1 MELFFEVTNQNM
13 ERMDVE
19 DPVNSSQEY
28 LKLSFDFKTDD
39 WEDTTKFVFFRVHH
53 INYSYP
59 LTDDSILVPAVFLNS
74 KHLDFGVYGVGGED
88 YRITTNSLRIKF
100 RESQF
105 WSLSDAPLSVTE
117 LIDKLFDEKADLT
130 YVDIELADKVD
141 KIDGKELSSNDFTD
155 EYLNLIETHQENIND
170 LSVTKVDKVTGK
182 ELSSNDFTD
191 HYKNFLD
198 GFDGDI
204 EAFLEDHKE
213 EIEALITSDVLAAKA
228 DKSYVDTELD
238 KKADITYV
246 DTELNKKSNT
256 GHKHTKSDITD
267 FNHNHTKE
275 EITDFNHTHSKSDI
289 TDFAHDHDDRYYTE
303 NEIDNQLEN
312 KSDVGHTHTESDI
325 TDLQNYALSDN
336 VYTKSEVDELI
347 HNLQN
352 NIKVNATNEVIQ
364 TDETTEIYA
373 YTLKDGMPVINK
385 KVHFYRITD
394 DEPTDEEIITSNDE

>member
-1 MELFFEVTNQNM
+1 MELFFEVKNQKM

-100 RESQF
+100 RESKF

-141 KIDGKELSSNDFTD
+141 KVDGKELSSNDFTD

-170 LSVTKVDKVTGK
+170 LSVNKVDKVTGK

-204 EAFLEDHKE
+204 EAFLLEHKE
-213 EIEALITSDVLAAKA
+213 EIEALITSEVLAAKA
-228 DKSYVDTELD
+228 DKSYVDSELSERDAEINLKSDKSYVDGELD
-238 KKADITYV
+238 KKANITYVNSELNERDTQINLKSDKTYV
-246 DTELNKKSNT
+246 DTELNKKSDKTYVDNELNKKANT
-256 GHKHTKSDITD
+256 
-267 FNHNHTKE
+267 
-275 EITDFNHTHSKSDI
+275 
-289 TDFAHDHDDRYYTE
+289 A
-303 NEIDNQLEN
+303 
-312 KSDVGHTHTESDI
+312 HTHTESDI
-325 TDLQNYALSDN
+325 TDLQDYALN
-336 VYTKSEVDELI
+336 SEVYSKAEVNELI

-352 NIKVNATNEVIQ
+352 NIKINGTNEIIQ
-364 TDETTEIYA
+364 LDETVELYA
-373 YTLKDGMPVINK
+373 YTKADGMPVINK
-385 KVHFYRITD
+385 KVHFYQITD
-394 DEPTDEEIITSNDE
+394 DEPAEETITSNDD

>member
-1 MELFFEVTNQNM
+1 MELFFEVKNQKM

-100 RESQF
+100 RESKF

-117 LIDKLFDEKADLT
+117 LIDKLFDEKADLA

-141 KIDGKELSSNDFTD
+141 KVDGKELSSNDFTD

-170 LSVTKVDKVTGK
+170 LSVNKVDKVTGK

-204 EAFLEDHKE
+204 EAFLLEHKE
-213 EIEALITSDVLAAKA
+213 EIEALITSEVLAAKA
-228 DKSYVDTELD
+228 DKSYVDSELSERDAEINLKSNKSYVDGELD
-238 KKADITYV
+238 KKANISYVNSELNERDTQINLKSDKTYV
-246 DTELNKKSNT
+246 DTELNKKSDKTYVDNELNKKANT
-256 GHKHTKSDITD
+256 
-267 FNHNHTKE
+267 
-275 EITDFNHTHSKSDI
+275 
-289 TDFAHDHDDRYYTE
+289 A
-303 NEIDNQLEN
+303 
-312 KSDVGHTHTESDI
+312 HTHTESDI
-325 TDLQNYALSDN
+325 TDLQDYALNSD
-336 VYTKSEVDELI
+336 VYSKSEVDELI

-352 NIKVNATNEVIQ
+352 NIKVNGTSGIIQ
-364 TDETTEIYA
+364 SDESVEFYA
-373 YTLKDGMPVINK
+373 YTKADGMPVINK
-385 KVHFYRITD
+385 KVHFYQITD
-394 DEPTDEEIITSNDE
+394 DEPADEETITSNE

>member
-1 MELFFEVTNQNM
+1 MELFFEITNQKM
-13 ERMDVE
+13 ERIDIE
-19 DPVNSSQEY
+19 NPVNSSQEY

-100 RESQF
+100 RESKF

-117 LIDKLFDEKADLT
+117 LINKLFEEKADLT

-170 LSVTKVDKVTGK
+170 LSVNKVDKVDGK
-182 ELSSNDFTD
+182 ELSSNDFTNY
-191 HYKNFLD
+191 YKKFID

-228 DKSYVDTELD
+228 DKSYVDTEL
-238 KKADITYV
+238 T
-246 DTELNKKSNT
+246 KKSNT

-267 FNHNHTKE
+267 FAHN
-275 EITDFNHTHSKSDI
+275 
-289 TDFAHDHDDRYYTE
+289 HDDRYYTE

-312 KSDVGHTHTESDI
+312 KSDVDHTHDKSDITDFAHTHTESDI

-336 VYTKSEVDELI
+336 VYTKSEVDDLI

-364 TDETTEIYA
+364 TDDTTEIYA

-385 KVHFYRITD
+385 KVHFYTIMD
-394 DEPTDEEIITSNDE
+394 DESADEEIITSNDD

>member
-1 MELFFEVTNQNM
+1 MELFFEVKNQKM

-39 WEDTTKFVFFRVHH
+39 WEDTTRFVFFRVHH

-59 LTDDSILVPAVFLNS
+59 LTDDSILVPAVFVNG

-100 RESQF
+100 RESKF

-117 LIDKLFDEKADLT
+117 LINKLFEEKADLT

-141 KIDGKELSSNDFTD
+141 KVDGKELSSNDFTD

-170 LSVTKVDKVTGK
+170 LSVNKVDKVTGK

-204 EAFLEDHKE
+204 EAFLLEHKE
-213 EIEALITSDVLAAKA
+213 EIEALITSEVLAAKA
-228 DKSYVDTELD
+228 DKSYVDSELSERDAEINLKSNKSYVDTELG
-238 KKADITYV
+238 KKANITYV
-246 DTELNKKSNT
+246 DTELNKKSDKTYVDNELNKKANT
-256 GHKHTKSDITD
+256 
-267 FNHNHTKE
+267 
-275 EITDFNHTHSKSDI
+275 
-289 TDFAHDHDDRYYTE
+289 A
-303 NEIDNQLEN
+303 
-312 KSDVGHTHTESDI
+312 HTHTESDI
-325 TDLQNYALSDN
+325 TDLQDYALNSN
-336 VYTKSEVDELI
+336 VYSKSEVDELI
-347 HNLQN
+347 HELNN
-352 NIKVNATNEVIQ
+352 NIKVNGTTGIIQTNETV
-364 TDETTEIYA
+364 ELYA
-373 YTLKDGMPVINK
+373 YTKADGMPVINK
-385 KVHFYRITD
+385 KVHFYQITD
-394 DEPTDEEIITSNDE
+394 DEPTEETITSNDD

>member
-1 MELFFEVTNQNM
+1 MELFFEVKNQKM

-59 LTDDSILVPAVFLNS
+59 LTDDSIIVPAVFVNG

-100 RESQF
+100 RESKF

-117 LIDKLFDEKADLT
+117 LINKLFEEKADLT

-141 KIDGKELSSNDFTD
+141 KVDGKELSSNDFTD

-170 LSVTKVDKVTGK
+170 LSVNKVDKVTGK

-204 EAFLEDHKE
+204 EAFLLEHKE
-213 EIEALITSDVLAAKA
+213 EIEALITSEVLAAKA
-228 DKSYVDTELD
+228 DKSYVDSELSERDAEINLKSNKSYVDTELG
-238 KKADITYV
+238 KKANITYV
-246 DTELNKKSNT
+246 DTELNKKSDKTYVDNELNKKANT
-256 GHKHTKSDITD
+256 
-267 FNHNHTKE
+267 
-275 EITDFNHTHSKSDI
+275 
-289 TDFAHDHDDRYYTE
+289 A
-303 NEIDNQLEN
+303 
-312 KSDVGHTHTESDI
+312 HTHTESDI
-325 TDLQNYALSDN
+325 TDLQDYALNSN
-336 VYTKSEVDELI
+336 VYSKSEVDELI
-347 HNLQN
+347 HELNN
-352 NIKVNATNEVIQ
+352 NIKVNGTTGIIQTNETV
-364 TDETTEIYA
+364 ELYA
-373 YTLKDGMPVINK
+373 YTKADGMPVINK
-385 KVHFYRITD
+385 KVHFYQITD
-394 DEPTDEEIITSNDE
+394 DEPTEETITSNDD

>member
-1 MELFFEVTNQNM
+1 MELFFEVKNQKM

-100 RESQF
+100 RESKF

-117 LIDKLFDEKADLT
+117 LINKLFEEKADLT

-170 LSVTKVDKVTGK
+170 LSVNKVDKVTGK

-204 EAFLEDHKE
+204 EAFLLEHKE
-213 EIEALITSDVLAAKA
+213 EIEALITSEVLAAKA
-228 DKSYVDTELD
+228 DKSYVDSELSERDAEINLKSNKSYVDTELS
-238 KKADITYV
+238 KKANITYV
-246 DTELNKKSNT
+246 DTELNKKSDKTYVDNELNKKANT
-256 GHKHTKSDITD
+256 
-267 FNHNHTKE
+267 
-275 EITDFNHTHSKSDI
+275 
-289 TDFAHDHDDRYYTE
+289 A
-303 NEIDNQLEN
+303 
-312 KSDVGHTHTESDI
+312 HTHTESDI
-325 TDLQNYALSDN
+325 TDLQDYALNSN
-336 VYTKSEVDELI
+336 VYSKSEVDELI
-347 HNLQN
+347 HELNN
-352 NIKVNATNEVIQ
+352 NIKVNSTTGIIQTNETV
-364 TDETTEIYA
+364 ELYA
-373 YTLKDGMPVINK
+373 YTKADGMPVINK
-385 KVHFYRITD
+385 KVHFYQITD
-394 DEPTDEEIITSNDE
+394 DEPTEETITSNDD

>member
-1 MELFFEVTNQNM
+1 MELFFEVKNQKM

-100 RESQF
+100 RESKF

-117 LIDKLFDEKADLT
+117 LINKLFDEKADLT

-141 KIDGKELSSNDFTD
+141 KVDGKELSSNDFTD

-170 LSVTKVDKVTGK
+170 LSVNKVDKVTGK

-204 EAFLEDHKE
+204 EAFLLEHKE
-213 EIEALITSDVLAAKA
+213 EIEALITSEVLAAKA
-228 DKSYVDTELD
+228 DKSYVDSELSERDAEINLKSNKSYVDTELS
-238 KKADITYV
+238 KKANITYV
-246 DTELNKKSNT
+246 DTELNKKSDKTYVDNELNKKANT
-256 GHKHTKSDITD
+256 
-267 FNHNHTKE
+267 
-275 EITDFNHTHSKSDI
+275 
-289 TDFAHDHDDRYYTE
+289 A
-303 NEIDNQLEN
+303 
-312 KSDVGHTHTESDI
+312 HTHTESDI
-325 TDLQNYALSDN
+325 TDLQDYALNSN
-336 VYTKSEVDELI
+336 VYSKSEVDELI
-347 HNLQN
+347 HELNN
-352 NIKVNATNEVIQ
+352 NIKVNGTTGIIQTNETV
-364 TDETTEIYA
+364 ELYA
-373 YTLKDGMPVINK
+373 YTKADGMPVINK
-385 KVHFYRITD
+385 KVHFYQITD
-394 DEPTDEEIITSNDE
+394 DEPTEETITSNDD

>member
-1 MELFFEVTNQNM
+1 MELFFEVTNQKM

-100 RESQF
+100 RESKF

-141 KIDGKELSSNDFTD
+141 KVDGKELSSNDFTD

-170 LSVTKVDKVTGK
+170 LSVNKVDKVTGK

-204 EAFLEDHKE
+204 EAFLLEHKE
-213 EIEALITSDVLAAKA
+213 EIEALITSEVLAAKA
-228 DKSYVDTELD
+228 DKSYVDSELSERDAEINLKSNKSYVDGELD
-238 KKADITYV
+238 KKANITYVNSELNERDTQINLKSDKTYV
-246 DTELNKKSNT
+246 DTELNKKSDKTYVDNELNKKANT
-256 GHKHTKSDITD
+256 
-267 FNHNHTKE
+267 
-275 EITDFNHTHSKSDI
+275 
-289 TDFAHDHDDRYYTE
+289 A
-303 NEIDNQLEN
+303 
-312 KSDVGHTHTESDI
+312 HTHTESDI
-325 TDLQNYALSDN
+325 TDLQDYALNSD
-336 VYTKSEVDELI
+336 VYSKSEVDELI

-352 NIKVNATNEVIQ
+352 NIKVNGTSGIIQ
-364 TDETTEIYA
+364 SDESVELYA
-373 YTLKDGMPVINK
+373 YTKADGMPVINK
-385 KVHFYRITD
+385 KVHFYQITD
-394 DEPTDEEIITSNDE
+394 DEPADEETITSNE

>member
-1 MELFFEVTNQNM
+1 MELFFEVKNQKM

-100 RESQF
+100 RESKF

-117 LIDKLFDEKADLT
+117 LINKLFEEKADLT

-141 KIDGKELSSNDFTD
+141 KVDGKELSSNDFTD

-170 LSVTKVDKVTGK
+170 LSVNKVDKVTGK

-204 EAFLEDHKE
+204 EAFLLEHKE
-213 EIEALITSDVLAAKA
+213 EIEALITSEVLAAKA
-228 DKSYVDTELD
+228 DKSYVDSELSERDAEINLKSNKSYVDTELG
-238 KKADITYV
+238 KKANITYV
-246 DTELNKKSNT
+246 DTELNKKSDKTYVDNELNKKANT
-256 GHKHTKSDITD
+256 
-267 FNHNHTKE
+267 
-275 EITDFNHTHSKSDI
+275 
-289 TDFAHDHDDRYYTE
+289 A
-303 NEIDNQLEN
+303 
-312 KSDVGHTHTESDI
+312 HTHTESDI
-325 TDLQNYALSDN
+325 TDLQDYALNSN
-336 VYTKSEVDELI
+336 VYSKSEVDELI
-347 HNLQN
+347 HELNN
-352 NIKVNATNEVIQ
+352 NIKVNGTTGIIQTNETV
-364 TDETTEIYA
+364 ELYA
-373 YTLKDGMPVINK
+373 YTKADGMPVINK
-385 KVHFYRITD
+385 KVHFYQITD
-394 DEPTDEEIITSNDE
+394 DEPTEETITSNDD

>member
-1 MELFFEVTNQNM
+1 MELFFEVTNQKM

-100 RESQF
+100 RESKF

-141 KIDGKELSSNDFTD
+141 KVDGKELSSNDFTD

-170 LSVTKVDKVTGK
+170 LSVNKVDKVTGK

-204 EAFLEDHKE
+204 EAFLLEHKE
-213 EIEALITSDVLAAKA
+213 EIEALITSEVLAAKA
-228 DKSYVDTELD
+228 DKSYVDSELSERDAEINLKSDKSYVDGELD
-238 KKADITYV
+238 KKANITYVNSELNERDTQINLKSDKTYV
-246 DTELNKKSNT
+246 DTELNKKSDKTYVDNELNKKANT
-256 GHKHTKSDITD
+256 
-267 FNHNHTKE
+267 
-275 EITDFNHTHSKSDI
+275 
-289 TDFAHDHDDRYYTE
+289 A
-303 NEIDNQLEN
+303 
-312 KSDVGHTHTESDI
+312 HTHTESDI
-325 TDLQNYALSDN
+325 TDLQDYALNSD
-336 VYTKSEVDELI
+336 VYSKSEVDELI

-352 NIKVNATNEVIQ
+352 NIKVNGTSGIIQ
-364 TDETTEIYA
+364 LDESVELYA
-373 YTLKDGMPVINK
+373 YTKADGMPVINK
-385 KVHFYRITD
+385 KVHFYQITD
-394 DEPTDEEIITSNDE
+394 DEPADEETITSNE

>member
-1 MELFFEVTNQNM
+1 MELFFEVKNQKM

-117 LIDKLFDEKADLT
+117 LIEKLFEEKADLT

-141 KIDGKELSSNDFTD
+141 KVDGKELSSNDFTD

-170 LSVTKVDKVTGK
+170 LSVNKVDKVTGK

-204 EAFLEDHKE
+204 EAFLLEHKE
-213 EIEALITSDVLAAKA
+213 EIEALITSEVLAAKA
-228 DKSYVDTELD
+228 DKSYVDSELSERDAEINLKSDKSYVDTELD
-238 KKADITYV
+238 KKANITYVNSELNERDTQINLKSDKTYV
-246 DTELNKKSNT
+246 DTELNKKSDKTYVDNELNKKANT
-256 GHKHTKSDITD
+256 
-267 FNHNHTKE
+267 
-275 EITDFNHTHSKSDI
+275 
-289 TDFAHDHDDRYYTE
+289 A
-303 NEIDNQLEN
+303 
-312 KSDVGHTHTESDI
+312 HTHTESDI
-325 TDLQNYALSDN
+325 TDLQDYALNSE
-336 VYTKSEVDELI
+336 VYSKSEVDELI

-352 NIKVNATNEVIQ
+352 NIKVNGTSGIIQ
-364 TDETTEIYA
+364 LDETVELYA
-373 YTLKDGMPVINK
+373 YTKADGMPVINK
-385 KVHFYRITD
+385 KVHFYQITD
-394 DEPTDEEIITSNDE
+394 DEPADEETITSNE

>member
-1 MELFFEVTNQNM
+1 MELFFEVTNQKM

-100 RESQF
+100 RESKF

-141 KIDGKELSSNDFTD
+141 KVDGKELSSNDFTD

-170 LSVTKVDKVTGK
+170 LSVNKVDKVTGK

-204 EAFLEDHKE
+204 EAFLLEHKE
-213 EIEALITSDVLAAKA
+213 EIEALITSEVLAAKA
-228 DKSYVDTELD
+228 DKSYVDSELSERDAEINLKSNKSYVDDELD
-238 KKADITYV
+238 KKANITYVNSELNERDTQINLKSDKTYV
-246 DTELNKKSNT
+246 DTELNKKSDKTYVDNELNKKANT
-256 GHKHTKSDITD
+256 
-267 FNHNHTKE
+267 
-275 EITDFNHTHSKSDI
+275 
-289 TDFAHDHDDRYYTE
+289 A
-303 NEIDNQLEN
+303 
-312 KSDVGHTHTESDI
+312 HTHTESDI
-325 TDLQNYALSDN
+325 TDLQDYALNSD
-336 VYTKSEVDELI
+336 VYSKSEVDELI

-352 NIKVNATNEVIQ
+352 NIKVNGTSGIIQ
-364 TDETTEIYA
+364 LDESVELYA
-373 YTLKDGMPVINK
+373 YTKADGMPVINK
-385 KVHFYRITD
+385 KVHFYQITD
-394 DEPTDEEIITSNDE
+394 DEPADEETITSNE

>member
-1 MELFFEVTNQNM
+1 MELFFEVKNQKM

-100 RESQF
+100 RESKF

-117 LIDKLFDEKADLT
+117 LIDKLFDEKADLA

-141 KIDGKELSSNDFTD
+141 KVDGKELSSNDFTD

-170 LSVTKVDKVTGK
+170 LSVNKVDKVTGK

-204 EAFLEDHKE
+204 EAFLLEHKE
-213 EIEALITSDVLAAKA
+213 EIEALITSEVLAAKA
-228 DKSYVDTELD
+228 DKSYVDSELSERDAEINLKSNKSYVDGELD
-238 KKADITYV
+238 KKANISYVNSELNERDTQINLKSDKTYV
-246 DTELNKKSNT
+246 DTELNKKSDKTYVDNELNKKANT
-256 GHKHTKSDITD
+256 
-267 FNHNHTKE
+267 
-275 EITDFNHTHSKSDI
+275 
-289 TDFAHDHDDRYYTE
+289 A
-303 NEIDNQLEN
+303 
-312 KSDVGHTHTESDI
+312 HTHTESDI
-325 TDLQNYALSDN
+325 TDLQDYALNSD
-336 VYTKSEVDELI
+336 VYSKSEVDELI

-352 NIKVNATNEVIQ
+352 NIKVNGTSGIIQ
-364 TDETTEIYA
+364 SDESVELYA
-373 YTLKDGMPVINK
+373 YTKADGMPVINK
-385 KVHFYRITD
+385 KVHFYQITD
-394 DEPTDEEIITSNDE
+394 DEPADEETITSNE

>member
-1 MELFFEVTNQNM
+1 MELFFEVKNQKM

-100 RESQF
+100 RESKF

-117 LIDKLFDEKADLT
+117 LINKLFDEKADLT

-141 KIDGKELSSNDFTD
+141 KVDGKELSSNDFTD

-170 LSVTKVDKVTGK
+170 LSVNKVDKVTGK

-204 EAFLEDHKE
+204 EAFLLEHKE
-213 EIEALITSDVLAAKA
+213 EIEALITSEVLAAKA
-228 DKSYVDTELD
+228 DKSYVDSELSERDAEINLKSNKSYVDTELG
-238 KKADITYV
+238 KKANITYV
-246 DTELNKKSNT
+246 DTELNKKSDKTYVDNELNKKANT
-256 GHKHTKSDITD
+256 
-267 FNHNHTKE
+267 
-275 EITDFNHTHSKSDI
+275 
-289 TDFAHDHDDRYYTE
+289 A
-303 NEIDNQLEN
+303 
-312 KSDVGHTHTESDI
+312 HTHTESDI
-325 TDLQNYALSDN
+325 TDLQDYALNSN
-336 VYTKSEVDELI
+336 VYSKSEVDELI
-347 HNLQN
+347 HELNN
-352 NIKVNATNEVIQ
+352 NIKVNGTTGIIQ
-364 TDETTEIYA
+364 LDETVELYA
-373 YTLKDGMPVINK
+373 YTKADGMPVINK
-385 KVHFYRITD
+385 KVHFYQITD
-394 DEPTDEEIITSNDE
+394 DEPTEETITSNDD

>member
-1 MELFFEVTNQNM
+1 MELFFEVKNQKM

-100 RESQF
+100 RESKF

-117 LIDKLFDEKADLT
+117 LINKLFDEKADLT

-141 KIDGKELSSNDFTD
+141 KVDGKELSSNDFTD

-170 LSVTKVDKVTGK
+170 LSVNKVDKVTGK

-204 EAFLEDHKE
+204 EAFLLEHKE
-213 EIEALITSDVLAAKA
+213 EIEALITSEVLAAKA
-228 DKSYVDTELD
+228 DKSYVDSELSERDAEINLKSNKSYVDTELG
-238 KKADITYV
+238 KKANITYV
-246 DTELNKKSNT
+246 DTELNKKSDKTYVDNELNKKANT
-256 GHKHTKSDITD
+256 
-267 FNHNHTKE
+267 
-275 EITDFNHTHSKSDI
+275 
-289 TDFAHDHDDRYYTE
+289 A
-303 NEIDNQLEN
+303 
-312 KSDVGHTHTESDI
+312 HTHTESDI
-325 TDLQNYALSDN
+325 TDLQDYALNSD
-336 VYTKSEVDELI
+336 VYSKSEVDELI
-347 HNLQN
+347 QNLQN
-352 NIKVNATNEVIQ
+352 NIKVNGTSGIIQ
-364 TDETTEIYA
+364 LDESVELYA
-373 YTLKDGMPVINK
+373 YTKADGMPVINK
-385 KVHFYRITD
+385 KVHFYQITD
-394 DEPTDEEIITSNDE
+394 DEPTEETITSNDD

>member
-1 MELFFEVTNQNM
+1 MELFFEVKNQKM

-100 RESQF
+100 RESKF

-117 LIDKLFDEKADLT
+117 LINKLFDEKADLT

-170 LSVTKVDKVTGK
+170 LSVNKVDKVTGK

-191 HYKNFLD
+191 YYKNFLD

-204 EAFLEDHKE
+204 EAFLLEHKE
-213 EIEALITSDVLAAKA
+213 EIEALITSEVLAAKA
-228 DKSYVDTELD
+228 DKSYVDFELSERDAEINLKSNKSYVDTELG
-238 KKADITYV
+238 KKANITYV
-246 DTELNKKSNT
+246 DTELNKKSDKTYVDNELNKKANT
-256 GHKHTKSDITD
+256 
-267 FNHNHTKE
+267 
-275 EITDFNHTHSKSDI
+275 
-289 TDFAHDHDDRYYTE
+289 A
-303 NEIDNQLEN
+303 
-312 KSDVGHTHTESDI
+312 HTHTESDI
-325 TDLQNYALSDN
+325 TDLQDYALSNN
-336 VYTKSEVDELI
+336 VYSKSEVDELI
-347 HNLQN
+347 HELNN
-352 NIKVNATNEVIQ
+352 NIKVNGTTGIIQTNETV
-364 TDETTEIYA
+364 ELYA
-373 YTLKDGMPVINK
+373 YTKADGMPVINK
-385 KVHFYRITD
+385 KVHFYQITD
-394 DEPTDEEIITSNDE
+394 DEPTEETITSNDD

>member
-1 MELFFEVTNQNM
+1 MELFFEVKNQKM

-100 RESQF
+100 RESKF

-141 KIDGKELSSNDFTD
+141 KVDGKELSSNDFTD

-170 LSVTKVDKVTGK
+170 LSVNKVDKVTGK

-204 EAFLEDHKE
+204 EAFLLEHKE
-213 EIEALITSDVLAAKA
+213 EIEALITSEVLAAKA
-228 DKSYVDTELD
+228 DKSYVDSELSERDAEINLKSNKSYVDGELD
-238 KKADITYV
+238 KKANITYVNSELNERDTQINLKSDKTYV
-246 DTELNKKSNT
+246 DTELNKKSDKTYVDNELNKKANT
-256 GHKHTKSDITD
+256 
-267 FNHNHTKE
+267 
-275 EITDFNHTHSKSDI
+275 
-289 TDFAHDHDDRYYTE
+289 A
-303 NEIDNQLEN
+303 
-312 KSDVGHTHTESDI
+312 HTHTESDI
-325 TDLQNYALSDN
+325 TDLQDYALNSD
-336 VYTKSEVDELI
+336 VYSKSEVDELI

-352 NIKVNATNEVIQ
+352 NIKVNGTSGIIQ
-364 TDETTEIYA
+364 SDESVELYA
-373 YTLKDGMPVINK
+373 YTKADGMPVINK
-385 KVHFYRITD
+385 KVHFYQITD
-394 DEPTDEEIITSNDE
+394 DEPADEETITSNE

>member
-1 MELFFEVTNQNM
+1 MELFFEVKNQNM

-100 RESQF
+100 RESKF

-141 KIDGKELSSNDFTD
+141 KVDGKELSSNDFTD

-170 LSVTKVDKVTGK
+170 LSVNKVDKVTGK

-204 EAFLEDHKE
+204 EAFLLEHKE
-213 EIEALITSDVLAAKA
+213 EIEALITSEVLAAKA
-228 DKSYVDTELD
+228 DKSYVDSELSERDAEINLKSNKSYVDDELD
-238 KKADITYV
+238 KKANITYVNSELNERDTQINLKSDKTYV
-246 DTELNKKSNT
+246 DTELNKKSDKTYVDNELNKKANT
-256 GHKHTKSDITD
+256 
-267 FNHNHTKE
+267 
-275 EITDFNHTHSKSDI
+275 
-289 TDFAHDHDDRYYTE
+289 A
-303 NEIDNQLEN
+303 
-312 KSDVGHTHTESDI
+312 HTHTESDI
-325 TDLQNYALSDN
+325 TDLQDYALNSD
-336 VYTKSEVDELI
+336 VYSKSEVDELI

-352 NIKVNATNEVIQ
+352 NIKVNGTSGIIQ
-364 TDETTEIYA
+364 SDESVELYA
-373 YTLKDGMPVINK
+373 YTKADGMPVINK
-385 KVHFYRITD
+385 KVHFYQITD
-394 DEPTDEEIITSNDE
+394 DEPADEETITSNE

>member
-1 MELFFEVTNQNM
+1 MELFFEVTNQKM

-59 LTDDSILVPAVFLNS
+59 LTDDSILVPSIFVNG

-100 RESQF
+100 RESKF

-141 KIDGKELSSNDFTD
+141 KVDGKELSSNDFTD

-170 LSVTKVDKVTGK
+170 LSVNKVDKVTGK

-204 EAFLEDHKE
+204 EAFLLEHKE
-213 EIEALITSDVLAAKA
+213 EIEALITSEVLAAKA
-228 DKSYVDTELD
+228 DKSYVDSELSERDAEINLKSDKSYVDGELD
-238 KKADITYV
+238 KKANITYVNSELNERDTQINLKSDKTYV
-246 DTELNKKSNT
+246 DTELNKKSDKTYVDNELNKKANT
-256 GHKHTKSDITD
+256 
-267 FNHNHTKE
+267 
-275 EITDFNHTHSKSDI
+275 
-289 TDFAHDHDDRYYTE
+289 A
-303 NEIDNQLEN
+303 
-312 KSDVGHTHTESDI
+312 HTHTESDI
-325 TDLQNYALSDN
+325 TDLQDYALNSD
-336 VYTKSEVDELI
+336 VYSKSEVDELI

-352 NIKVNATNEVIQ
+352 NIKVNGTSGIIQ
-364 TDETTEIYA
+364 LDESVELYA
-373 YTLKDGMPVINK
+373 YTKADGMPVINK
-385 KVHFYRITD
+385 KVHFYQITD
-394 DEPTDEEIITSNDE
+394 DEPADEETITSNE

>member
-1 MELFFEVTNQNM
+1 MELFFEVKNQKM

-19 DPVNSSQEY
+19 DPVNSSQKY

-100 RESQF
+100 RESKF

-141 KIDGKELSSNDFTD
+141 KVDGKELSSNDFTD

-170 LSVTKVDKVTGK
+170 LSVNKVDKVTGK

-204 EAFLEDHKE
+204 EAFLLEHKE
-213 EIEALITSDVLAAKA
+213 EIEALITSEVLAAKA
-228 DKSYVDTELD
+228 DKSYVDSELSERDAEINLKSNKSYVDGELD
-238 KKADITYV
+238 KKANITYVNSELNERDTQINLKSDKTYV
-246 DTELNKKSNT
+246 DTELNKKSDKTYVDNELNKKANT
-256 GHKHTKSDITD
+256 
-267 FNHNHTKE
+267 
-275 EITDFNHTHSKSDI
+275 
-289 TDFAHDHDDRYYTE
+289 A
-303 NEIDNQLEN
+303 
-312 KSDVGHTHTESDI
+312 HTHTESDI
-325 TDLQNYALSDN
+325 TDLQDYALNSD
-336 VYTKSEVDELI
+336 VYSKSEVDELI

-352 NIKVNATNEVIQ
+352 NIKVNGTSGIIQ
-364 TDETTEIYA
+364 SDESVELYA
-373 YTLKDGMPVINK
+373 YTKADGMPVINK
-385 KVHFYRITD
+385 KVHFYQITD
-394 DEPTDEEIITSNDE
+394 DEPADEETITSNE

>member
-1 MELFFEVTNQNM
+1 MELFFEVKNQKM

-100 RESQF
+100 RESKF

-117 LIDKLFDEKADLT
+117 LINKLFDEKADLT

-141 KIDGKELSSNDFTD
+141 KVDGKELSSNDFTD

-170 LSVTKVDKVTGK
+170 LSVNKVDKVTGK

-204 EAFLEDHKE
+204 EAFLLEHKD
-213 EIEALITSDVLAAKA
+213 EIEALITSEVLAAKA
-228 DKSYVDTELD
+228 DKSYVDSELSERDAEINLKSNKSYVDTELG
-238 KKADITYV
+238 KKANITYV
-246 DTELNKKSNT
+246 DTELNKKSDKTYVDNELNKKANT
-256 GHKHTKSDITD
+256 
-267 FNHNHTKE
+267 
-275 EITDFNHTHSKSDI
+275 
-289 TDFAHDHDDRYYTE
+289 A
-303 NEIDNQLEN
+303 
-312 KSDVGHTHTESDI
+312 HTHTESDI
-325 TDLQNYALSDN
+325 TDLQDYALNSN
-336 VYTKSEVDELI
+336 VYSKSEVDELI
-347 HNLQN
+347 HELNN
-352 NIKVNATNEVIQ
+352 NIKVNGTTGIIQTNETV
-364 TDETTEIYA
+364 ELYA
-373 YTLKDGMPVINK
+373 YTKADGMPVINK
-385 KVHFYRITD
+385 KVHFYQITD
-394 DEPTDEEIITSNDE
+394 DEPTEETITSNDD

>member
-1 MELFFEVTNQNM
+1 MELFFEVTNQKM

-100 RESQF
+100 RESKF

-141 KIDGKELSSNDFTD
+141 KVDGKELSSNDFTD

-170 LSVTKVDKVTGK
+170 LSVNKVDKVTGK

-204 EAFLEDHKE
+204 EAFLLEHKE
-213 EIEALITSDVLAAKA
+213 EIEALITSEVLAAKA
-228 DKSYVDTELD
+228 DKSYVDSELSERDAEINLKSDKSYVDGELD
-238 KKADITYV
+238 KKANITYVNSELNERDTQINLKSDKTYV
-246 DTELNKKSNT
+246 DTELNKKSDKTYVDNELNKKANT
-256 GHKHTKSDITD
+256 
-267 FNHNHTKE
+267 
-275 EITDFNHTHSKSDI
+275 
-289 TDFAHDHDDRYYTE
+289 A
-303 NEIDNQLEN
+303 
-312 KSDVGHTHTESDI
+312 HTHTESDI
-325 TDLQNYALSDN
+325 TDLQDYALN
-336 VYTKSEVDELI
+336 SEVYSKAEVNELI

-352 NIKVNATNEVIQ
+352 NIKINGTQEIIQ
-364 TDETTEIYA
+364 LDETVELYA
-373 YTLKDGMPVINK
+373 YTKADGMPVINK
-385 KVHFYRITD
+385 KVHFYQITD
-394 DEPTDEEIITSNDE
+394 DEPAEETITSNDD

>member
-1 MELFFEVTNQNM
+1 MELFFEVKNQKM

-59 LTDDSILVPAVFLNS
+59 LTDDSILVPAVFVNG

-100 RESQF
+100 RESKF

-117 LIDKLFDEKADLT
+117 LIEKLFEEKADLT

-141 KIDGKELSSNDFTD
+141 KVDGKELSSNDFTD

-170 LSVTKVDKVTGK
+170 LSVNKVDKVTGK
-182 ELSSNDFTD
+182 ELSSNDFTT

-204 EAFLEDHKE
+204 EAFLLEHKE
-213 EIEALITSDVLAAKA
+213 EIEALITAEVLATKA
-228 DKSYVDTELD
+228 DLTYVDGELNKKANIIYVDSELTERDTQINLKSDKSYVDTELN
-238 KKADITYV
+238 KKA
-246 DTELNKKSNT
+246 NT
-256 GHKHTKSDITD
+256 GHTHTKSDITD
-267 FNHNHTKE
+267 F
-275 EITDFNHTHSKSDI
+275 TH
-289 TDFAHDHDDRYYTE
+289 A
-303 NEIDNQLEN
+303 
-312 KSDVGHTHTESDI
+312 HTESDI
-325 TDLQNYALSDN
+325 TDLQDYALNSN
-336 VYTKSEVDELI
+336 VYSKSEVDELI
-347 HNLQN
+347 QNLQN
-352 NIKVNATNEVIQ
+352 NIKVNGTSGIIQ
-364 TDETTEIYA
+364 LDEPVELYA
-373 YTLKDGMPVINK
+373 YTKADGMPVINK
-385 KVHFYRITD
+385 KVHFYQITEE
-394 DEPTDEEIITSNDE
+394 EPTEEEAITSNDG

>member
-1 MELFFEVTNQNM
+1 MELFFEVKNQKM

-59 LTDDSILVPAVFLNS
+59 LTDDSIFVPAVFLNS

-100 RESQF
+100 RESKF

-117 LIDKLFDEKADLT
+117 LIKKLFNEKADLT

-141 KIDGKELSSNDFTD
+141 KVDGKELSSNDFTD

-170 LSVTKVDKVTGK
+170 LSVNKVDKVTGK

-204 EAFLEDHKE
+204 EAFLLEHKE
-213 EIEALITSDVLAAKA
+213 EIEALITSEVLAAKA
-228 DKSYVDTELD
+228 DKSYVDSELSERDAEINLKSNKSYVDDELD
-238 KKADITYV
+238 KKANITYVNSELNERDTQINLKSDKTYV
-246 DTELNKKSNT
+246 DTELNKKSDKTYVDNELNKKANT
-256 GHKHTKSDITD
+256 
-267 FNHNHTKE
+267 
-275 EITDFNHTHSKSDI
+275 
-289 TDFAHDHDDRYYTE
+289 A
-303 NEIDNQLEN
+303 
-312 KSDVGHTHTESDI
+312 HTHTESDI
-325 TDLQNYALSDN
+325 TDLQDYALNSD
-336 VYTKSEVDELI
+336 VYSKSEVDELI

-352 NIKVNATNEVIQ
+352 NIKVNGTSGIIQ
-364 TDETTEIYA
+364 SDESVELYA
-373 YTLKDGMPVINK
+373 YTKADGMPVINK
-385 KVHFYRITD
+385 KVHFYQITD
-394 DEPTDEEIITSNDE
+394 DEPADEETITSNE

>member
-1 MELFFEVTNQNM
+1 MELFFEVNNQKM

-39 WEDTTKFVFFRVHH
+39 WDDTTKFIFFRVHH

-59 LTDDSILVPAVFLNS
+59 LTDNSIIVPSVFVNG

-100 RESQF
+100 RESEF

-117 LIDKLFDEKADLT
+117 LIEKLFEEKADLV
-130 YVDIELADKVD
+130 YVDTELADKVD
-141 KIDGKELSSNDFTD
+141 KVDGKELSSNDFTD

-170 LSVTKVDKVTGK
+170 LSVNKVDKVDGK
-182 ELSSNDFTD
+182 ELSSNDFTNY
-191 HYKNFLD
+191 YKNFLD
-198 GFDGDI
+198 GFDGNI

-228 DKSYVDTELD
+228 DKSYVDTEL
-238 KKADITYV
+238 T
-246 DTELNKKSNT
+246 KKSNT

-267 FNHNHTKE
+267 FAHN
-275 EITDFNHTHSKSDI
+275 
-289 TDFAHDHDDRYYTE
+289 HDDRYYTE

-312 KSDVGHTHTESDI
+312 KSDVDHTHDKSDITDFAHTHTESDI

-336 VYTKSEVDELI
+336 VYTKSEVDDLI

-364 TDETTEIYA
+364 TDDTTEIYA

-385 KVHFYRITD
+385 KVHFYTIMD
-394 DEPTDEEIITSNDE
+394 DESADEEIITSNDD

>member
-1 MELFFEVTNQNM
+1 MELFFEVKNQKM

-100 RESQF
+100 RESKF

-141 KIDGKELSSNDFTD
+141 KVDGKELSSNDFTD

-170 LSVTKVDKVTGK
+170 LSVNKVDKVTGK

-204 EAFLEDHKE
+204 EAFLLEHKE
-213 EIEALITSDVLAAKA
+213 EIEALITSEVLAAKA
-228 DKSYVDTELD
+228 DKSYVDSELSERDAEINLKSNKSYVDDELD
-238 KKADITYV
+238 KKANITYVNSELNERDTQINLKSDKTYV
-246 DTELNKKSNT
+246 DTELNKKSDKTYVDNELNKKANT
-256 GHKHTKSDITD
+256 
-267 FNHNHTKE
+267 
-275 EITDFNHTHSKSDI
+275 
-289 TDFAHDHDDRYYTE
+289 A
-303 NEIDNQLEN
+303 
-312 KSDVGHTHTESDI
+312 HTHTESDI
-325 TDLQNYALSDN
+325 TDLQDYALNSD
-336 VYTKSEVDELI
+336 VYSKSEVDELI

-352 NIKVNATNEVIQ
+352 NIKVNGTYGIIQ
-364 TDETTEIYA
+364 SDESVELYA
-373 YTLKDGMPVINK
+373 YTKADGMPVINK
-385 KVHFYRITD
+385 KVHFYQITD
-394 DEPTDEEIITSNDE
+394 DEPADEETITSNE

>member
-1 MELFFEVTNQNM
+1 MELFFEVKNQKM

-100 RESQF
+100 RESKF

-170 LSVTKVDKVTGK
+170 LSVNKVDKVTGK

-204 EAFLEDHKE
+204 EAFLLEHKE
-213 EIEALITSDVLAAKA
+213 EIEALITSEVLAAKA
-228 DKSYVDTELD
+228 DKSYVDSELSERDAEINLKSNKSYVDGELD
-238 KKADITYV
+238 KKANITYVNSELNERDTQINLKSDKTYV
-246 DTELNKKSNT
+246 DTELNKKSDKTYVDNELNKKANT
-256 GHKHTKSDITD
+256 
-267 FNHNHTKE
+267 
-275 EITDFNHTHSKSDI
+275 
-289 TDFAHDHDDRYYTE
+289 A
-303 NEIDNQLEN
+303 
-312 KSDVGHTHTESDI
+312 HTHTESDI
-325 TDLQNYALSDN
+325 TDLQDYALNSD
-336 VYTKSEVDELI
+336 VYSKSEVDELI

-352 NIKVNATNEVIQ
+352 NIKVNGTSGIIQ
-364 TDETTEIYA
+364 LDESVELYA
-373 YTLKDGMPVINK
+373 YTKADGMPVINK
-385 KVHFYRITD
+385 KVHFYQITD
-394 DEPTDEEIITSNDE
+394 DEPADEETITSNE

>member
-100 RESQF
+100 RESKF

-117 LIDKLFDEKADLT
+117 LINKLFDEKADLT

-170 LSVTKVDKVTGK
+170 LSVNKVDKVGASKK
-182 ELSSNDFTD
+182 EKNLKIISKTIDLAPGDDMIEFSSV
-191 HYKNFLD
+191 
-198 GFDGDI
+198 
-204 EAFLEDHKE
+204 
-213 EIEALITSDVLAAKA
+213 S
-228 DKSYVDTELD
+228 
-238 KKADITYV
+238 KKGRDEV
-246 DTELNKKSNT
+246 LNK
-256 GHKHTKSDITD
+256 I
-267 FNHNHTKE
+267 
-275 EITDFNHTHSKSDI
+275 
-289 TDFAHDHDDRYYTE
+289 
-303 NEIDNQLEN
+303 
-312 KSDVGHTHTESDI
+312 ES
-325 TDLQNYALSDN
+325 
-336 VYTKSEVDELI
+336 LI
-347 HNLQN
+347 
-352 NIKVNATNEVIQ
+352 V
-364 TDETTEIYA
+364 ETI
-373 YTLKDGMPVINK
+373 
-385 KVHFYRITD
+385 
-394 DEPTDEEIITSNDE
+394 

>member
-1 MELFFEVTNQNM
+1 MELFFEVKNQKM

-100 RESQF
+100 RESKF

-141 KIDGKELSSNDFTD
+141 KVDGKELSSNDFTD

-170 LSVTKVDKVTGK
+170 LSVNKVDKVTGK

-204 EAFLEDHKE
+204 EAFLLEHKE
-213 EIEALITSDVLAAKA
+213 EIEALITSEVLAAKA
-228 DKSYVDTELD
+228 DKSYVDSELSERDAEINLKSDKSYVDGELD
-238 KKADITYV
+238 KKANITYVNSELNERDTQINLKSDKTYV
-246 DTELNKKSNT
+246 DTELNKKSDKTYVDNELNKKANT
-256 GHKHTKSDITD
+256 
-267 FNHNHTKE
+267 
-275 EITDFNHTHSKSDI
+275 
-289 TDFAHDHDDRYYTE
+289 A
-303 NEIDNQLEN
+303 
-312 KSDVGHTHTESDI
+312 HTHTESDI
-325 TDLQNYALSDN
+325 TDLQDYALNSD
-336 VYTKSEVDELI
+336 VYSKSEVDELI

-352 NIKVNATNEVIQ
+352 NIKVNGTSGIIQ
-364 TDETTEIYA
+364 SDESVELYA
-373 YTLKDGMPVINK
+373 YTKADGMPVINK
-385 KVHFYRITD
+385 KVHFYQITD
-394 DEPTDEEIITSNDE
+394 DEPADEETITSNE

>member
-1 MELFFEVTNQNM
+1 MELFFEVKNQKM

-100 RESQF
+100 RESKF

-141 KIDGKELSSNDFTD
+141 KVDGKELSSNDFTD

-170 LSVTKVDKVTGK
+170 LSVNKVDKVTGK

-204 EAFLEDHKE
+204 EAFLLEHKE
-213 EIEALITSDVLAAKA
+213 EIEALITSEVLAAKA
-228 DKSYVDTELD
+228 DKSYVDSELSERDAEINLKSNKSYVDGELD
-238 KKADITYV
+238 KKANITYVNSELNERDTQINLKSDKTYV
-246 DTELNKKSNT
+246 DTELNKKSDKTYVDNELNKKANT
-256 GHKHTKSDITD
+256 
-267 FNHNHTKE
+267 
-275 EITDFNHTHSKSDI
+275 
-289 TDFAHDHDDRYYTE
+289 A
-303 NEIDNQLEN
+303 
-312 KSDVGHTHTESDI
+312 HTHTESDI
-325 TDLQNYALSDN
+325 TDLQDYALNSD
-336 VYTKSEVDELI
+336 VYSKSEVDELI

-352 NIKVNATNEVIQ
+352 NIKVNGTSGIIQ
-364 TDETTEIYA
+364 LDESVELYA
-373 YTLKDGMPVINK
+373 YTKADGMPVINK
-385 KVHFYRITD
+385 KVHFYQITD
-394 DEPTDEEIITSNDE
+394 DEPADEETITSNE

>member
-1 MELFFEVTNQNM
+1 MELFFEVKNQKM

-100 RESQF
+100 RESKF

-141 KIDGKELSSNDFTD
+141 KVDGKELSSNDFTD

-170 LSVTKVDKVTGK
+170 LSVNKVDKVTGK

-204 EAFLEDHKE
+204 EAFLLEHKE
-213 EIEALITSDVLAAKA
+213 EIEALITSEVLAAKA
-228 DKSYVDTELD
+228 DKSYVDSELSERDAEINLKSNKSYVDGELD
-238 KKADITYV
+238 KKANITYVNSELNERDTQINLKSDKTYV
-246 DTELNKKSNT
+246 DTELNKKSDKTYVDNELNKKANT
-256 GHKHTKSDITD
+256 
-267 FNHNHTKE
+267 
-275 EITDFNHTHSKSDI
+275 
-289 TDFAHDHDDRYYTE
+289 A
-303 NEIDNQLEN
+303 
-312 KSDVGHTHTESDI
+312 HTHTESDI
-325 TDLQNYALSDN
+325 TDLQDYALNSD
-336 VYTKSEVDELI
+336 VYSKSEVDELI

-352 NIKVNATNEVIQ
+352 NIKVNGTSGIIQ
-364 TDETTEIYA
+364 SDESVELYS
-373 YTLKDGMPVINK
+373 YTKADGMPVINK
-385 KVHFYRITD
+385 KVHFYQITD
-394 DEPTDEEIITSNDE
+394 DEPADEETITSNE

>member
-1 MELFFEVTNQNM
+1 MELFFEVKNQKM

-100 RESQF
+100 RESKF

-117 LIDKLFDEKADLT
+117 LINKLFDEKADLT

-141 KIDGKELSSNDFTD
+141 KVDGKELSSNDFTD

-170 LSVTKVDKVTGK
+170 LSVNKVDKVTGK

-204 EAFLEDHKE
+204 EAFLLEHKE
-213 EIEALITSDVLAAKA
+213 EIEALITSEVLAAKA
-228 DKSYVDTELD
+228 DKSYVDTELG
-238 KKADITYV
+238 KKANITYV
-246 DTELNKKSNT
+246 DTELNKKSDKTYVDTELNKKANT
-256 GHKHTKSDITD
+256 
-267 FNHNHTKE
+267 
-275 EITDFNHTHSKSDI
+275 
-289 TDFAHDHDDRYYTE
+289 A
-303 NEIDNQLEN
+303 
-312 KSDVGHTHTESDI
+312 HTHTESDI
-325 TDLQNYALSDN
+325 TDLQDYALNSD
-336 VYTKSEVDELI
+336 VYSKLEVDELI

-352 NIKVNATNEVIQ
+352 NIKVNSTNKIIQ
-364 TDETTEIYA
+364 TDETTELYA
-373 YTLKDGMPVINK
+373 YCKEDGMPTINK
-385 KVHFYRITD
+385 KVHFYQITD
-394 DEPTDEEIITSNDE
+394 DEPPEETITSNDD

>member
-1 MELFFEVTNQNM
+1 MELFFEVKNQKM

-100 RESQF
+100 RESKF

-141 KIDGKELSSNDFTD
+141 KVDGKELSSNDFTD

-170 LSVTKVDKVTGK
+170 LSVNKVDKVTGK

-204 EAFLEDHKE
+204 EAFLLEHKE
-213 EIEALITSDVLAAKA
+213 EIEALITSEVLAAKA
-228 DKSYVDTELD
+228 DKSYVDSELSERDAEINLKSNKSYVDDELD
-238 KKADITYV
+238 KKANITYVNSELNERDTQINLKSDKTYV
-246 DTELNKKSNT
+246 DTELNKKSDKTYVDNELNKKANT
-256 GHKHTKSDITD
+256 
-267 FNHNHTKE
+267 
-275 EITDFNHTHSKSDI
+275 
-289 TDFAHDHDDRYYTE
+289 A
-303 NEIDNQLEN
+303 
-312 KSDVGHTHTESDI
+312 HTHTESDI
-325 TDLQNYALSDN
+325 TDLQDYALNSD
-336 VYTKSEVDELI
+336 VYSKSEVDELI

-352 NIKVNATNEVIQ
+352 NIKVNGTSGIIQ
-364 TDETTEIYA
+364 SDESVELYA
-373 YTLKDGMPVINK
+373 YTKADGMPVINK
-385 KVHFYRITD
+385 KVHFYQITD
-394 DEPTDEEIITSNDE
+394 DEPADEETITSNE

>member
-1 MELFFEVTNQNM
+1 MELFFEVTNQKM

-100 RESQF
+100 RESKF

-141 KIDGKELSSNDFTD
+141 KVDGKELSSNDFTD

-170 LSVTKVDKVTGK
+170 LSVNKVDKVTGK

-204 EAFLEDHKE
+204 EAFLLEHKE
-213 EIEALITSDVLAAKA
+213 EIEALITSEVLAAKA
-228 DKSYVDTELD
+228 DKSYVDSELSERDAEINLKSNKSYVDGELD
-238 KKADITYV
+238 KKANITYVNSELNERDTQINLKSDKTYV
-246 DTELNKKSNT
+246 DTELNKKSDKTYVDNELNKKSNT
-256 GHKHTKSDITD
+256 
-267 FNHNHTKE
+267 
-275 EITDFNHTHSKSDI
+275 
-289 TDFAHDHDDRYYTE
+289 A
-303 NEIDNQLEN
+303 
-312 KSDVGHTHTESDI
+312 HTHTESDI
-325 TDLQNYALSDN
+325 TDLQDYALNSD
-336 VYTKSEVDELI
+336 VYSKSEVDELI

-352 NIKVNATNEVIQ
+352 NIKVNGTSGIIQ
-364 TDETTEIYA
+364 SDESVELYA
-373 YTLKDGMPVINK
+373 YTKADGMPVINK
-385 KVHFYRITD
+385 KVHFYQITD
-394 DEPTDEEIITSNDE
+394 DEPADEETITSNE